1 MSQVKCMA
9 PDCENPAKWR
19 MVLDLGDNAEMV
31 EMVCVLHPD
40 FGIEIL
46 AEYAAGDGIPDPE
59 IKVTHAAIGEKEQGE
74 VTDLFCALKKEWQ
87 EDTMFS
93 SSLREI
99 VLHPAYQR
107 IIGLGPRA
115 LPLIFDQLRRNPPT
129 HWFWALVAIVG
140 EDPAIESHTLREAA
154 SLWLQWAARHGY

>member
-1 MSQVKCMA
+1 MAGGCGARRLSWLSDVSGFNIYVSAFYFSYLVTILPCGNISVRGAEEGRGKMSQVKCMA

-59 IKVTHAAIGEKEQGE
+59 IKVTHAAIGEKEQE
-74 VTDLFCALKKEWQ
+74 C
-87 EDTMFS
+87 
-93 SSLREI
+93 
-99 VLHPAYQR
+99 
-107 IIGLGPRA
+107 
-115 LPLIFDQLRRNPPT
+115 
-129 HWFWALVAIVG
+129 LV
-140 EDPAIESHTLREAA
+140 
-154 SLWLQWAARHGY
+154 